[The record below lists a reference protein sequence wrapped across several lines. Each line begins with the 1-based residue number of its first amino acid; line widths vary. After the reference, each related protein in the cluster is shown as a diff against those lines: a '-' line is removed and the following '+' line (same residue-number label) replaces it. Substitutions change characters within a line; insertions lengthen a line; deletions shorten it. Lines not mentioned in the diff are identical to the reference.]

1 LRNLATSV
9 VFFLLWVL
17 NAPVLPHHS
26 VETQSSEAGQ
36 TTIPEGIDSG
46 LDSNVQTLLDLLS
59 KNNPS
64 FSGSTAGEFL
74 DPDKAFL
81 LTVIPDSG
89 NQVSA
94 SWDIAQGY
102 YLYRD
107 KFDFSIQEP
116 KGITIG
122 SVVLPPGEE
131 KTDEFF
137 GKTEVFHENVKIV
150 VPVHRS
156 TAQSSDIVLNIRYQG
171 CADAGLCYPPI
182 DKQVSLVMGLVT
194 ASNPTT
200 TGSPSFASSLATMPA
215 AELTQQDQIVQSLL
229 TGNTWLVMLSFF
241 GFGLLLCFT
250 PCVLPMLPILS
261 GIIVG
266 QGDNIT
272 TGRAF
277 SLSLV
282 YVLAMAATYTIAG
295 VITGILGANL
305 QALFQNPWILAGF
318 SGVFVAFA
326 MSMFGFYDLQLPA
339 QWQTRLVEIS
349 GSYRGGTYIG
359 VTAMGV
365 LSALIVG
372 PCIAAPLAGA
382 LIYIGQ
388 TGDPYLGGFALFS
401 LSLGMGAPL
410 LLIGTSA
417 GKVLPKVGP
426 WMDVI
431 KWIFGLLL
439 LAVAVYLLERIIPG
453 WLTML
458 LVAGLSVLVVIKAG
472 ATLFPDHP
480 SGRRQLILRLVT
492 TAAGLYTVAL
502 LVGAGTGSTDVIR
515 PLDQVWAR
523 MVGDETTAVHFKRV
537 KGPEELNREIAIAKS
552 QGRAVLLD
560 YYADWCISCKQMER
574 NTFSDKGVQNALAD
588 TLLLQT
594 DVTNNDTADKALLKR
609 YGLFGPPA
617 ILFFDPDGRE
627 LRHMRV
633 IGYMDAETF
642 RAHILKVAAE
652 N

>member
-1 LRNLATSV
+1 
-9 VFFLLWVL
+9 
-17 NAPVLPHHS
+17 VLPHHG

-36 TTIPEGIDSG
+36 TTIPESIDSG

-81 LTVIPDSG
+81 LTVVPDSG

-116 KGITIG
+116 EGITIG
-122 SVVLPPGEE
+122 PVVLPPGEE

-182 DKQVSLVMGLVT
+182 DKQVYLVMGAVT
-194 ASNPTT
+194 ASSPTS

-215 AELTQQDQIVQSLL
+215 AELTQQDQIAQSLL

-277 SLSLV
+277 SLSLA

-305 QALFQNPWILAGF
+305 QTLFQNPWILVGF

-339 QWQTRLVEIS
+339 RWQTRLVEIS
-349 GSYRGGTYIG
+349 GSYQGGTYIG

-401 LSLGMGAPL
+401 LSMGMGAPL

-458 LVAGLSVLVVIKAG
+458 LVAGLSVLVVIKTG
-472 ATLFPDHP
+472 ATLFRDHP
-480 SGRRQLILRLVT
+480 SGRRQLILRLVS

-515 PLDQVWAR
+515 PLDQAWAR
-523 MVGDETTAVHFKRV
+523 MVGGETTAVHFKRV
-537 KGPEELNREIAIAKS
+537 KGPEELDRELAIAAS
-552 QGRAVLLD
+552 QGRTVLLD

-627 LRHMRV
+627 LRHLRV